1 MAADV
6 LPAPPVL
13 DACVLVAALVPSE
26 AHHPA
31 ARRLLAQ
38 SPDRAFLVPPH
49 FIVEVL
55 AALACRGAPT
65 DLIAGARAL
74 CESDRI
80 LALPLDEALVE
91 AAVEMATTAKVHAGD
106 ALYAALAVMESAPL
120 FTLDTDLAARLKV
133 SYPDLV
139 VFTDVA

>member
-1 MAADV
+1 MADDV

-13 DACVLVAALVPSE
+13 DACVLVAALVPTE
-26 AHHPA
+26 AHHAA

-49 FIVEVL
+49 FTVEVL
-55 AALACRGAPT
+55 AALARRGASPE
-65 DLIAGARAL
+65 LLAGARAL
-74 CESDRI
+74 CESNRI
-80 LALPLDEALVE
+80 LTLPLDEALVE
-91 AAVEMATTAKVHAGD
+91 AAVEMATIAKIRAGD

-120 FTLDTDLAARLKV
+120 FTLDTDLAARLST

-139 VFTDVA
+139 VVTDVL